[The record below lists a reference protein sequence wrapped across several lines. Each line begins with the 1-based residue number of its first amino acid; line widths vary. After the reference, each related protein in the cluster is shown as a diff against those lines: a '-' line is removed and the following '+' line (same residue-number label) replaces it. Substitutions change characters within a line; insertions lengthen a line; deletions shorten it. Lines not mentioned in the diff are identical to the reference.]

1 MMHTFNRWINTLDAL
16 FDAFLASWL
25 WPAIAALTLIA
36 YICTASGCALTPEQ
50 QYVQGAERRAAAHLA
65 EAASHTREKP

>member
-1 MMHTFNRWINTLDAL
+1 MMHTFNRWTNALDAL

-36 YICTASGCALTPEQ
+36 YICKVT
-50 QYVQGAERRAAAHLA
+50 V
-65 EAASHTREKP
+65 